1 MLIGDCGVDVEHDLE
16 ESNTSIEL
24 LVSSDVSA
32 DDLSA
37 VAQRLVPQSEELLD
51 VVPVW
56 ESGVTGVMQLV
67 VLAQTAQILRERS
80 D

>member
-24 LVSSDVSA
+24 LVGSEISAEDVG
-32 DDLSA
+32 A
-37 VAQRLVPQSEELLD
+37 VATRLVPQAEELLD
-51 VVPVW
+51 VVPSW
-56 ESGVTGVMQLV
+56 EAGVTGVMQLV
-67 VLAQTAQILRERS
+67 VLAQTAQILRERN